1 MSNVGI
7 IILAAGSSS
16 RLGQPKQ
23 FLNYKGKTLL
33 SHAIETAKAASGDN
47 PILVVSG
54 ALHDELF
61 KECNAL
67 QVSITHNV
75 NWQQGMSTSIH
86 TGLRALVRA
95 NPQTA
100 GALIMVCD
108 QPLITTEHLNNLM
121 DIFAHHRYQGI
132 VATAWGN
139 VIGSP
144 AVFSRDVFEEL
155 YKIKGDKGARELFDA
170 TEQKLATVPFKP
182 AAMDVDTMEDYE
194 KL

>member
-33 SHAIETAKAASGDN
+33 GHAIETAQAARGN
-47 PILVVSG
+47 PILVVTG

-61 KECNAL
+61 KECNSL
-67 QVSITHNV
+67 QVSIAHNV

-95 NPQTA
+95 QPEVK
-100 GALIMVCD
+100 GALVMVCD
-108 QPLITTEHLNNLM
+108 QPLITTEHLNNLL

-132 VATAWGN
+132 VATAWAN

-144 AVFSRDVFEEL
+144 AVFSRDVFDQL
-155 YKIKGDKGARELFDA
+155 YQIKGDKGARELFDA
-170 TEQKLATVPFKP
+170 SGQKLATVPFKP
-182 AAMDVDTMEDYE
+182 AATDVDTMEDYE